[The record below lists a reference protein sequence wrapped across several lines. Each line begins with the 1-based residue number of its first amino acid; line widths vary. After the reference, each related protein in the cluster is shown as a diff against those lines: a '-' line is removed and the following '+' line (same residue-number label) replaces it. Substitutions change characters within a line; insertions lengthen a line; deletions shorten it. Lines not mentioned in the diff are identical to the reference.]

1 MLNMRLEDQAGD
13 VLKKFRFGR
22 KRGVRDISEASRID
36 MELFREIESGEKAP
50 SQAQLVLLGQTL
62 GFDGTA
68 MARIHLDPEATPEI
82 TPSAHVLPVQENFSG
97 YAVWCTLIRHRSDP
111 RRVLLFDTGGGGEI
125 LRETIRTHG
134 LHIEGILLTHGHEDH
149 GGGLYGIPT
158 ALNAPVL
165 LSEADRPLLPEI
177 SRAKGPLFNPEEGC
191 DFLRIRGW
199 PVSTIAAPGHTPG
212 SVAYLMDRT
221 LLVGDTIFCGSAG
234 RCFSPEHFLTQLGSI
249 HRLIS
254 GSLPETVIISG
265 HGPFTTPS
273 QERSF
278 NPFVRVR
285 ESMPELFT

>member
-1 MLNMRLEDQAGD
+1 MRLEDQAGD

-22 KRGVRDISEASRID
+22 KRGVRDISEASGID
-36 MELFREIESGEKAP
+36 MGFFREIESGEKAP
-50 SQAQLVLLGQTL
+50 SQAQLVSLGQTL
-62 GFDGTA
+62 DFDGAA
-68 MARIHLDPEATPEI
+68 MARIHLHPEATPETI
-82 TPSAHVLPVQENFSG
+82 PSTHVLPVQENFSG

-111 RRVLLFDTGGGGEI
+111 RRALLFDTGGGGRI

-134 LHIEGILLTHGHEDH
+134 LRIEGILLTHGHEDH
-149 GGGLYGIPT
+149 GGEFYGIPT
-158 ALNAPVL
+158 ESDVPVL

-177 SRAKGPLFNPEEGC
+177 SRAKGPLLTPEEGC
-191 DFLRIRGW
+191 EFLRTRGW

-212 SVAYLMDRT
+212 SVAYLMDGT

-234 RCFSPEHFLTQLGSI
+234 RCFSPEHFLTQLDSI

-254 GSLPETVIISG
+254 GNSPDTVIIPG

-285 ESMPELFT
+285 EKMPELFF